1 VNESGVLVTSVT
13 SVHDK
18 RTGPRQFHCETP
30 ASVTRVDKIRIARNV
45 EIRAQKAVKK
55 MNDGPMTA
63 KKTELAVKMQ
73 PKIRP
78 VDASG

>member
-1 VNESGVLVTSVT
+1 
-13 SVHDK
+13 
-18 RTGPRQFHCETP
+18 
-30 ASVTRVDKIRIARNV
+30 
-45 EIRAQKAVKK
+45 VKK